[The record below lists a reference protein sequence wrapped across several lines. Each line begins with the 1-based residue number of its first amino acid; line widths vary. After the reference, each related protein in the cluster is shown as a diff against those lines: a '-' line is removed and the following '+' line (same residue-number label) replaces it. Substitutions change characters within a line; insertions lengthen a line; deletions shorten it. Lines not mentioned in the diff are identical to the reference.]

1 MAQRFLVVD
10 DHPLMRDAIR
20 STLAQLAP
28 DSDIQAASDL
38 GEAIKC
44 LSDAEPFDLALL
56 DLRLPDATGTEALA
70 ALREKCPETPVVIL
84 SADVD
89 GETILRCIDL
99 GACGYIPKTL
109 HADGVMNALRVVA
122 AGDIYIPHQAVS
134 GARGPGAASGA
145 NGHPSMS
152 RPPTGQVTDPRTLGL
167 TERQLDVLLLIL
179 KGYPNKLICRNLH
192 LAEGTIKVHVSA
204 VLRALGVRNRT
215 QAIIAASTM
224 GLKLSELER
233 RRSPMA

>member
-1 MAQRFLVVD
+1 MGQKFLVVD

-20 STLAQLAP
+20 STLVMLSP
-28 DSDIQAASDL
+28 ESDVQGACDL
-38 GEAIKC
+38 TEALRC
-44 LSDAEPFDLALL
+44 FEQTHSFDLALL
-56 DLRLPDATGTEALA
+56 DLHLPDTDGTDGLR
-70 ALREKCPETPVVIL
+70 ALREKCPETPVVVM

-89 GETILRCIDL
+89 GDTILRCIDL

-109 HADGVMNALRVVA
+109 HVDGVMNALRVVA

-134 GARGPGAASGA
+134 AGR
-145 NGHPSMS
+145 NGSHKNGS
-152 RPPTGQVTDPRTLGL
+152 RPLTAHSTDPRSLGL
-167 TERQLDVLLLIL
+167 TDRQLDVLLLIL

-204 VLRALGVRNRT
+204 VLRALGVNNRT
-215 QAIIAASTM
+215 QAILAASAM

-233 RRSPMA
+233 RRSPMV